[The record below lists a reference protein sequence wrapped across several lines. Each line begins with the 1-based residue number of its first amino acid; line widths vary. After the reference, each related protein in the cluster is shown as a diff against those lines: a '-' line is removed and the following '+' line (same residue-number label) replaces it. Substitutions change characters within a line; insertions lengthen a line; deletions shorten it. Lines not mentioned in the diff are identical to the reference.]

1 MAMGWTQRW
10 LADSLGVTRMS
21 VAHWEQGRAPV
32 PKPLSQ
38 AVLRARAHVDRALGT
53 LAKT

>member
-10 LADSLGVTRMS
+10 LGDSLGVTRMS

-32 PKPLSQ
+32 PKAVSK
-38 AVLRARAHVDRALGT
+38 AVLRARAYLDRALGV